1 MQENENKQVCLCN
14 TFIKIVLNLFFNN
27 SVIYILLF
35 PLPLPVLPLISS
47 YACQPLL
54 LPTSH
59 FHILCLFGL
68 FFNPL
73 NLIKTCVT
81 MDLQLSSEAWW
92 VHQCIYISED
102 NGFPFP

>member
-1 MQENENKQVCLCN
+1 MQDIENKQVCVCN
-14 TFIKIVLNLFFNN
+14 TSIKIVLSLFLTILY
-27 SVIYILLF
+27 IYILLF
-35 PLPLPVLPLISS
+35 PLPLPLLPLISS

-73 NLIKTCVT
+73 NLIKTCVP
-81 MDLQLSSEAWW
+81 MDLKLSSEAWW
-92 VHQCIYISED
+92 VHQCVHQ
-102 NGFPFP
+102 